1 MESDRDAFCERLGAV
16 PLLPLDHFLR
26 HFLPGQKLTSK
37 QLEQVMSKL
46 TQKSRTSDHS
56 DEENVKV
63 RHCSQKWETMRA
75 PFGADAHVI
84 TSWDTWAQLP
94 SPFHDLEKNTYSDL
108 VDLHGHIVQCCLEVN
123 DKLKQTLMTVQSCES
138 FKARSEEEQRLL
150 PGGVHQ
156 PIAEKDSIL
165 DWHNVVVVEEYDH
178 MRNCGREALTSRTSP
193 MSIDKSIANSKKV
206 LWSMHQILRTD
217 HRRRFTFGVTF
228 ADTEVRLWNLSR
240 AVAVVSEPFDLN
252 TDAQVLVDVYS
263 RFAFATLEE
272 LGFDPNIELLRNHPS
287 TYSGQPQLDQYR
299 ITVCGEAY
307 ITLELFANHAA
318 ERGLGKC
325 TRVYRTYKASDALID
340 PKARSHYVIK
350 DCWVQSGRRTEY
362 EIYGDIMKRIEDHDW
377 QGLYDAA
384 PTNITD
390 LLQFEAESKSTRPA
404 DPMYGLSVEERKK
417 FFVKVVSGEKVKVG
431 GVIDDTHEVIGRGCS
446 FPIESRK
453 VYSVC
458 ERAMLR
464 VGEEPVLCGV
474 ATYKHGVETGLPVQI
489 EGRFLRDI
497 PALQHHRIVMEEGQG
512 FLDNPEIKSV
522 FATVK
527 DASYALFLLHSVG
540 LVYGDVSH
548 GNILRRPNGRGVLAD
563 FESVRSVDDPALCT
577 MRTACPYPV
586 PFFTPLLTMRK
597 GTPDFCALEVVLGE
611 FLVGQPLRN
620 NAKRAFRDPDE
631 PKATSTPPPR
641 SPDSPLTWKFRDA
654 HDLESFFWLVLWLLL
669 RHRTNLPV
677 PPKYDFERRYTDDYT
692 EIFPHTFYNSPAR
705 FRALADAI
713 FLDQV
718 LSTLPPE
725 WIKYMKGAMAILRE
739 ELWEVYRARN
749 KPLPPTLWA
758 MTYLTCAMGERI
770 SGKFVPPVDEG
781 ILNAVI
787 DKRDPRLIPA
797 TEKEEILASSTSTPT
812 SSAASKRRHEE
823 VEEAVSESE
832 CTDEERLT
840 ERQPKRNEA
849 VYTRGY
855 SS

>member
-1 MESDRDAFCERLGAV
+1 MKSDRNALCERLGAV
-16 PLLPLDHFLR
+16 PLLPLNHFLR
-26 HFLPGQKLTSK
+26 HFLPEQKLTEK
-37 QLEQVMSKL
+37 QFDQVMTKL
-46 TQKSRTSDHS
+46 KQKSRTGKHLDGE
-56 DEENVKV
+56 DAKMKQ
-63 RHCSQKWETMRA
+63 RGSQTWGTRLASPETCNA
-75 PFGADAHVI
+75 GP
-84 TSWDTWAQLP
+84 TSWDDYAQLP
-94 SPFHDLEKNTYSDL
+94 PDCHDAEKGTYGDL
-108 VDLHGHIVQCCLEVN
+108 VDIHGKIVQCCSEVN
-123 DKLKQTLMTVQSCES
+123 DELKQTLTLESCERLRT
-138 FKARSEEEQRLL
+138 KSEEEQLLL

-156 PIAEKDSIL
+156 LIAEQDSTS
-165 DWHNVVVVEEYDH
+165 DWHNSVVVEEYEH
-178 MRNCGREALTSRTSP
+178 MRNCGREALPSRTNP
-193 MSIDKSIANSKKV
+193 MSVDNGIANSKKV

-217 HRRRFTFGVTF
+217 HRRRFTFGITF
-228 ADTEVRLWNLSR
+228 ADTEVRLWHLNR
-240 AVAVVSEPFDLN
+240 AVAVVSEPFDLSI
-252 TDAQVLVDVYS
+252 DAQVLVDVYS

-272 LGFDPNIELLRNHPS
+272 LGFDPNIELLRNQTS
-287 TYSGQPQLDQYR
+287 TYPDQPRLDQYR

-307 ITLELFANHAA
+307 ITLELLANHAA

-325 TRVYRTYKASDALID
+325 TRVYRAYKETDSDASIE
-340 PKARSHYVIK
+340 PEQRTFYVIK
-350 DCWVQSGRRTEY
+350 DCWLESCKRTEY
-362 EIYGDIMKRIEDHDW
+362 EIYEDIMKRIEDHDW

-390 LLQFEAESKSTRPA
+390 LLQFEAESKSTRPG
-404 DPMYGLSVEERKK
+404 DPLYGLSVDERKK
-417 FFVKVVSGEKVKVG
+417 FFVEVVAGKKVKVG
-431 GVIDDTHEVIGRGCS
+431 GVVDDTHEVIGRGCS
-446 FPIESRK
+446 FPVESRK
-453 VYSVC
+453 VYAVC
-458 ERAMLR
+458 ERAIMR
-464 VGEEPVLCGV
+464 VGEDPVLHGV
-474 ATYKHGVETGLPVQI
+474 ATYKHGVETGLPVQT
-489 EGRFLRDI
+489 EGCFLREI
-497 PALQHHRIVMEEGQG
+497 PALQHHRIVMEEGKD
-512 FLDNPEIKSV
+512 LLHNPEIKTV
-522 FATVK
+522 FSTVK

-540 LVYGDVSH
+540 LVYGDVSP

-563 FESVRSVDDPALCT
+563 LESVRSIDDPALST
-577 MRTACPYPV
+577 MRT
-586 PFFTPLLTMRK
+586 

-641 SPDSPLTWKFRDA
+641 SPDSSLTWKFRDA

-677 PPKYDFERRYTDDYT
+677 PPKYDFERRYTDYYT

-705 FRALADAI
+705 FRALADPN

-787 DKRDPRLIPA
+787 DKRDPRLIPT
-797 TEKEEILASSTSTPT
+797 TEKEEILATSTSTPT
-812 SSAASKRRHEE
+812 SSTASKRRHEE

-832 CTDEERLT
+832 CTDAERLT
-840 ERQPKRNEA
+840 ERQPKRKKA